1 MRIAIF
7 IIASIAV
14 IVGVF
19 VLTSPFPQPLS
30 YHNFADQRTIAGIP
44 HACNVVS
51 NLPFVLVGI
60 WGIIHLLQ
68 KESRSQARFT
78 HSYER
83 LPFWAYFIGLA
94 LTGIGSAYYHADPN
108 NQRLVWDRLPL
119 TIAFMGL
126 FTSVLAERID
136 IRLAKWLLG
145 PLVLA
150 GMASVTYWDHTERIG
165 EGDLRFY
172 FVVQFYPLLA
182 LIALIVFFRPRY
194 TSTSDLI
201 GSLAAYGVAK
211 LTEALDE
218 RIYSAAVFVSGHTIK
233 HLVAGLGAYLILRMI
248 QKRVAI

>member
-1 MRIAIF
+1 MRIALF
-7 IIASIAV
+7 LIASI
-14 IVGVF
+14 
-19 VLTSPFPQPLS
+19 VLIGGAFAFTSPFPQPLE
-30 YHNFADQRTIAGIP
+30 YHDFADKRTFVGIP

-51 NLPFVLVGI
+51 NLPFVLVGL
-60 WGIIHLLQ
+60 WGIIQLLHNA
-68 KESRSQARFT
+68 SRSPARFT
-78 HSYER
+78 HAYER
-83 LPFWAYFIGLA
+83 IPFWAYFIGLA

-145 PLVLA
+145 PLILA
-150 GMASVTYWDHTERIG
+150 GMASVLYWDHTERIG
-165 EGDLRFY
+165 AGDLRFY

-182 LIALIVFFRPRY
+182 LIALIVLFRPRY
-194 TSTSDLI
+194 TLTSDLI

-218 RIYSAAVFVSGHTIK
+218 RIYAAAVFVSGHTIK

-248 QKRVAI
+248 QKRCPI